1 MTAVELP
8 PPLAGLNVAGFAFA
22 TGAASDVGRVRSE
35 NEDSYLVRPDLGVWA
50 VADGM
55 GGYEAGK
62 FASATVTSLIDTIGQ
77 AVSASDLLARFE
89 ERILRANEALRR
101 YGREQGIGTF
111 GTTVVALLVAE
122 RYFGCLWC
130 GDSRAYLVRGGA
142 IRQVS
147 RDHTEVQ
154 ELLDSGRISP
164 QEAAAWPRSVITR
177 AIGVVDLPAID
188 LEQGPVEDGDIFVLC
203 SDGLTG
209 LVGDD
214 EILDAVRSHPP
225 QGACDRLVA
234 ATLERGAPDN
244 VTVVVVACRDASAA
258 GAVDPA
264 GATENG

>member
-1 MTAVELP
+1 MSAAEVPT
-8 PPLAGLNVAGFAFA
+8 PLAGLNEAGFRFS
-22 TGAASDVGRVRSE
+22 TGAASDVGRVRAE
-35 NEDSYLVRPDLGVWA
+35 NEDSLVVRPDLGVWA

-55 GGYEAGK
+55 GGYEAGR
-62 FASATVTSLIDTIGQ
+62 FASTTVTALIDTVGP
-77 AVSASDLLARFE
+77 AASASDLLARFE
-89 ERILRANEALRR
+89 ERILRANDTLRR
-101 YGREQGIGTF
+101 FGDENGIGTF

-122 RYFGCLWC
+122 RHFGCLWC

-154 ELLDSGRISP
+154 ELLDSGRITP
-164 QEAAAWPRSVITR
+164 QEAASWSRSVITR
-177 AIGVVDLPAID
+177 AIGVVDLPMVD

-225 QGACDRLVA
+225 QEACDRLVA

-258 GAVDPA
+258 AAAGSA